1 VATKRVD
8 PIIRAVSAA
17 PAELGA
23 AKLTIPRRE
32 LLTGTALVLVASA
45 SGCVKGAPP
54 AVAPA
59 ITNAAKMKLLRTQFV
74 ADFTA
79 AFIGDPTKIKDPGPP
94 DQTDPWPDPSR
105 LWPAPGQKRIDIV
118 ADYATFV
125 NVLMTVGYVLAPP
138 PPAPSGSLGEKI
150 AQFLQAQNWPVG
162 TAVPPEYA
170 GELPTVHL
178 VEISVILDRLLQAIN
193 SFGTGA
199 GGGGTHWPPH

>member
-1 VATKRVD
+1 MATKRVD

-79 AFIGDPTKIKDPGPP
+79 AFIGDPTKIKDPGPRIRRTLGRIRAAFGQPP
-94 DQTDPWPDPSR
+94 DRKR
-105 LWPAPGQKRIDIV
+105 L
-118 ADYATFV
+118 T
-125 NVLMTVGYVLAPP
+125 
-138 PPAPSGSLGEKI
+138 S
-150 AQFLQAQNWPVG
+150 
-162 TAVPPEYA
+162 
-170 GELPTVHL
+170 LPTMQR
-178 VEISVILDRLLQAIN
+178 S
-193 SFGTGA
+193 
-199 GGGGTHWPPH
+199 